1 MASAK
6 KTLCRILETALYKY
20 PLINALTLL
29 MLFAERASNESEP
42 PIHPKIV
49 YANLLGFL
57 ACGLLLSSHVK
68 QKEAALVF
76 CGQLIYFAYN
86 FYNNNKLHYKEW
98 LRTQMC
104 VRQIGCVGVYLM
116 FASILDKKK
125 SSHIRRTA
133 EIVLGLYLFAYV
145 YLINNTKEVR
155 NATLSHILAGDWGRY
170 MFTVVLAACA
180 LSFFSGYFL
189 RDMSLCAAVTIV
201 LLTVLVDCDFSYW
214 SRKGVHFWNQAR
226 MVGDNLCVCTGLF
239 YAFFHIDNRVK
250 MD

>member
-1 MASAK
+1 MASPRK
-6 KTLCRILETALYKY
+6 IVCKVLETVLHKY

-29 MLFAERASNESEP
+29 MLFAERASTESEP

-49 YANLLGFL
+49 YVNLLGFL
-57 ACGLLLSSHVK
+57 ACGILMSAKVK
-68 QKEAALVF
+68 RKEAALVF

-98 LRTQMC
+98 LRLQMC
-104 VRQIGCVGVYLM
+104 VRQFGCVGVYVM
-116 FASILDKKK
+116 FASIVDQKK
-125 SSHIRRTA
+125 STHLRRIA
-133 EIVLGLYLFAYV
+133 EIVLGIYLFAYL

-155 NATLSHILAGDWGRY
+155 TGVISHVLLGDWGRY
-170 MFTVVLAACA
+170 AFTVVLASCA
-180 LSFFSGYFL
+180 LSYFSGYFL
-189 RDMSLCAAVTIV
+189 RDMSLCAAVAIV
-201 LLTVLVDCDFSYW
+201 FLTVLVDCHFSYW

>member
-145 YLINNTKEVR
+145 YLINNTKEV
-155 NATLSHILAGDWGRY
+155 
-170 MFTVVLAACA
+170 
-180 LSFFSGYFL
+180 
-189 RDMSLCAAVTIV
+189 
-201 LLTVLVDCDFSYW
+201 
-214 SRKGVHFWNQAR
+214 
-226 MVGDNLCVCTGLF
+226 
-239 YAFFHIDNRVK
+239 
-250 MD
+250 